1 MDEYRMEQDLGK
13 VPYEIRDAVMS
24 LSNKKNWAIY
34 IALAKVGEMRFNEI
48 KDHFGSDKSPEID
61 RALKA
66 LLQGGLIEKVAH
78 DPEEIGNAHKTYY
91 AVSEMG
97 IRFLGSLGDMLSPEP
112 QKVSAHYVANQEE
125 IIPIVMEQGKS
136 PLYRRGYKTDTA
148 RSSRKSDKKPVIA
161 ARKSR

>member
-1 MDEYRMEQDLGK
+1 MEQYLEK

-34 IALAKVGEMRFNEI
+34 IALVKVGEMRFNEI

-66 LLQGGLIEKVAH
+66 LLHGGLVEKVAH
-78 DPEEIGNAHKTYY
+78 DPGEIGNAHKTYY

-112 QKVSAHYVANQEE
+112 QKVSDHYAANQEE
-125 IIPIVMEQGKS
+125 IIPTVMEKGVS
-136 PLYRRGYKTDTA
+136 PLYRPGYKTDTA
-148 RSSRKSDKKPVIA
+148 R
-161 ARKSR
+161 KSRTSEKYR

>member
-1 MDEYRMEQDLGK
+1 MDEYRMEQYLGK

-66 LLQGGLIEKVAH
+66 LLQGGLVEKVAH

-97 IRFLGSLGDMLSPEP
+97 VRFLGSLGDMLSPEP

-125 IIPIVMEQGKS
+125 IIPTVMEQGKS
-136 PLYRRGYKTDTA
+136 PLYRRGYTTDTA
-148 RSSRKSDKKPVIA
+148 RNGRKSDKKPVIA